1 MIIMLTSTIS
11 TAEAQDTNKPLKSS
25 YSPEELVTISQENY
39 ELLSARKA
47 EIEQYRLE
55 KEQASRMNNPTVEA
69 SAGIKSVPSSNGY
82 LYGASI
88 TLPLMY
94 PGKRMLL
101 KELAAHDEE
110 LARLYHRDMMLF
122 VRYEVIRLSY
132 RYRAQLEK
140 SKHTR
145 ERLQRFRLIQSYLDS
160 RPLVSPEKIVERN
173 IVREK
178 IKMLEKNVTET
189 LLATR
194 KAFQQLNMFTC
205 FCVDENEFPEISINW
220 FSKPPVV
227 DGETM
232 RGKSLEQNVQLAIQ
246 QEIVQRAMTKTEYQR
261 KKASPDVGISFF
273 YNEENAIDTE
283 RSFGAGISIPIPIL
297 DRNASGIKA
306 SEKET
311 EVRKLEMQ
319 YARRNLN
326 REMSTLFSEYS
337 TATGLVNSFSIDRI
351 QGLLKAMRYANSE
364 FKRGRVSL
372 QTFLE
377 MDNQY
382 NDVIESTYDTQVR
395 LVVTYTGILYNA
407 AITQPVEGQNND

>member
-1 MIIMLTSTIS
+1 
-11 TAEAQDTNKPLKSS
+11 
-25 YSPEELVTISQENY
+25 
-39 ELLSARKA
+39 
-47 EIEQYRLE
+47 
-55 KEQASRMNNPTVEA
+55 
-69 SAGIKSVPSSNGY
+69 
-82 LYGASI
+82 
-88 TLPLMY
+88 
-94 PGKRMLL
+94 
-101 KELAAHDEE
+101 
-110 LARLYHRDMMLF
+110 
-122 VRYEVIRLSY
+122 
-132 RYRAQLEK
+132 
-140 SKHTR
+140 
-145 ERLQRFRLIQSYLDS
+145 
-160 RPLVSPEKIVERN
+160 
-173 IVREK
+173 
-178 IKMLEKNVTET
+178 
-189 LLATR
+189 
-194 KAFQQLNMFTC
+194 
-205 FCVDENEFPEISINW
+205 
-220 FSKPPVV
+220 
-227 DGETM
+227 
-232 RGKSLEQNVQLAIQ
+232 
-246 QEIVQRAMTKTEYQR
+246 MTKTEYQR

-273 YNEENAIDTE
+273 YNEENAVDTE